1 MLTFEQITFATSDLL
16 ASDVAVKDF
25 DLGVNGTA
33 LLTLINVLLKKGG
46 GEGVGKEICALTII
60 IEDCVDTFIV
70 FSFTNEE
77 K

>member
-33 LLTLINVLLKKGG
+33 LLTLINVLLKK
-46 GEGVGKEICALTII
+46 EGAGASERKSAH
-60 IEDCVDTFIV
+60 
-70 FSFTNEE
+70 
-77 K
+77 